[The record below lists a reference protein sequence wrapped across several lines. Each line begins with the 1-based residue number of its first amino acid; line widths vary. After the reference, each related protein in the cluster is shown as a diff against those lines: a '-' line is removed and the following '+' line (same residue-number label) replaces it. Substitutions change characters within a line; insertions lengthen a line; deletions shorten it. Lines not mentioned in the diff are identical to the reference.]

1 MCVHKISLLDLL
13 LDLWLC
19 MVMEGVF
26 MLEIWMGLRKLN
38 WIRRQFNVVL
48 NKVAQKIK
56 DKIVELESV
65 VIGNEVQLS
74 N

>member
-1 MCVHKISLLDLL
+1 MCIHKIHPMGLL

-19 MVMEGVF
+19 VI
-26 MLEIWMGLRKLN
+26 LLS
-38 WIRRQFNVVL
+38 
-48 NKVAQKIK
+48 KVAQKIE

-65 VIGNEVQLS
+65 VIGSEVQLP